1 MVKIFRFVVRRRV
14 SAYIYKKWIIAC
26 GLIGCLSMT
35 VGFSYKPSKWD
46 FNYSPVSEL
55 SQEED
60 AGDYIRLLTEGG
72 TYRVKQGDTLW
83 DIAEKQYGT
92 GSRYTD
98 LVEMNRDT
106 LYDPN
111 LILPGQR
118 LILPEI
124 LYIPKSHTPDEIS
137 QEGAFRIEYADVKSF
152 RELME
157 PNIRIG
163 NTVGRMTIYTG
174 TVTNRIGYNAL
185 TQDWDAFMAEVE
197 RTSREVC
204 GDRVTDL
211 TFEKYRM
218 EDGCDLCG
226 YSFTFDMG
234 EDVREVAVFYRL
246 GRQNMAEIIGA
257 REKGKSAALTNAVR
271 YAAASFED
279 LGGEI
284 TAGDDKGED
293 ENVGAGDWNYPQL
306 HNPFSA
312 LMDNYGLHIIRDGDE
327 AEEDYEITWEEPLFE
342 QAVRNLMVR
351 LWRMDEEEKM
361 AFMERPVLAS
371 DLATVK
377 DLSCSLNYQAATTYE
392 TEVTLRLGGDSEE
405 IRLERGDSFSFADIA
420 NFPKLE
426 SLALRGMP
434 EYDFLFGLPCLKTL
448 SIYSNRPTEDLGFLA
463 DCEGLKT
470 LGIRGN
476 GFGMV
481 TDLSVLADMKELQSL
496 ALETPRVTDFSF
508 LKECTQI
515 RSIWL
520 EGKRSDGMVPVT
532 PDLDLLPN
540 AETISF
546 YGRTIR

>member
-1 MVKIFRFVVRRRV
+1 MKH
-14 SAYIYKKWIIAC
+14 KKWIMVC

-35 VGFSYKPSKWD
+35 VSFRYEPAKWNFD
-46 FNYSPVSEL
+46 YSPVSEL

-60 AGDYIRLLTEGG
+60 PGDYIRLFAEGE
-72 TYRVKQGDTLW
+72 TYQVKQGDTLW
-83 DIAEKQYGT
+83 DIAEEQYGS
-92 GSRYTD
+92 GSRYAD

-106 LYDPN
+106 LHDPN

-118 LILPEI
+118 LVLPEI

-157 PNIRIG
+157 PDIRIG
-163 NTVGRMTIYTG
+163 NTVGSITIYAG
-174 TVTNRIGYNAL
+174 PGTNRMGYNAL

-197 RTSREVC
+197 RTSREIC

-234 EDVREVAVFYRL
+234 ENVREVAVFYRL
-246 GRQNMAEIIGA
+246 GRQNMAEMIGA

-284 TAGDDKGED
+284 TMAADMGEV

-312 LMDNYGLHIIRDGDE
+312 LMDDYGLNIIRDEDE
-327 AEEDYEITWEEPLFE
+327 SEEDYEITWEEPLFE

-351 LWRMDEEEKM
+351 LWRMDEEEQA
-361 AFMERPVLAS
+361 AFMDRPVMTS
-371 DLATVK
+371 DLAIVK
-377 DLSCSLNYQAATTYE
+377 DFSCSLNYQAATTYE
-392 TEVTLRLGGDSEE
+392 TEVTLRLGGDSEK
-405 IRLERGDSFSFADIA
+405 ITIERGDSFSFADIA

-434 EYDFLFGLPCLKTL
+434 DYGFLSGLPRLKTL

-463 DCEGLKT
+463 DCRELENLVIYGD
-470 LGIRGN
+470 

-481 TDLSVLADMKELQSL
+481 TDLTVLADMRELERL
-496 ALETPRVTDFSF
+496 TLETPRVTDFSF
-508 LKECTQI
+508 LKKCTQI
-515 RSIWL
+515 RSIRL
-520 EGKRSDGMVPVT
+520 AGKRSDGIAPVVPE
-532 PDLDLLPN
+532 LELLPN
-540 AETISF
+540 ADTIEF
-546 YGRTIR
+546 YDRKIR